1 MCLLVF
7 VGFSLQIWWSFY
19 SERSHKGH
27 INGKWQKKIKRAHPL
42 MCLWPHLLDFCSQSN
57 QISHTQIPT
66 DSLNQKIF
74 SLLSMQGIMGNHP
87 KIAPAWICLS
97 ATGYPSKLT
106 CVTCSLPQWTYK
118 VSDPS
123 FSLQCGFFVRQ
134 GVWRAVALHQ
144 GRIMGKDDLQQQ
156 HMDADGFLIQ
166 DQVSSCRN
174 RKSPKHWVTSWTET
188 HWETLSVWKNKHRTK
203 LDQNKPVLTGPNWT
217 KTNQS

>member
-1 MCLLVF
+1 MWLLVF

-19 SERSHKGH
+19 SERSHKRH
-27 INGKWQKKIKRAHPL
+27 INRKRQKKIKQAHPL

-87 KIAPAWICLS
+87 KIGPVWICLS
-97 ATGYPSKLT
+97 ADHWLSQQTHLCHLFTAS
-106 CVTCSLPQWTYK
+106 VSLWTYK

-123 FSLQCGFFVRQ
+123 FSLQCGFFLRQ

-188 HWETLSVWKNKHRTK
+188 HWETLSVWKNKPDQTK
-203 LDQNKPVLTGPNWT
+203 LD
-217 KTNQS
+217 